1 MPEGLPFLRKYSRRF
16 QALPLTVCFISPDTS
31 LCAVQMVEEK
41 LTAQKQQAYEMLLDV
56 LVDCQRSESAFL
68 SAILTACDG
77 CRQEVR
83 QPWRI
88 LDLSSFCQMTHL
100 HSGRL
105 QRRLL
110 LGRHIM
116 ITFLLLAGE
125 VHRRGGA

>member
-1 MPEGLPFLRKYSRRF
+1 M
-16 QALPLTVCFISPDTS
+16 PLTVCFISPDTS

-83 QPWRI
+83 QPWH
-88 LDLSSFCQMTHL
+88 LFELSGLRQMIQL
-100 HSGRL
+100 HFGRP

-116 ITFLLLAGE
+116 ITFLLPAGK